1 MTYVLACGDEGVQL
15 NEGVRLAVVGAGV
28 KLDNFSVLVS
38 ALKQLVG
45 ESLVIAASEEN
56 DWIKQ
61 QFSLN
66 TYEQAN
72 ATMQQQVQVVADQNQ
87 LLYAGSL
94 PFADPQDLDHGVRGH
109 MVRPKGMHIANK
121 ICFTLAGGEQTY
133 NLGQYLVSAEWV
145 HLVDRAVAQRLIAQQ
160 VEFYQSLAGKKLQ
173 TVFETEGELGQE
185 VALQN
190 RQILQEL
197 GY

>member
-66 TYEQAN
+66 TY
-72 ATMQQQVQVVADQNQ
+72 
-87 LLYAGSL
+87 
-94 PFADPQDLDHGVRGH
+94 P
-109 MVRPKGMHIANK
+109 
-121 ICFTLAGGEQTY
+121 
-133 NLGQYLVSAEWV
+133 
-145 HLVDRAVAQRLIAQQ
+145 
-160 VEFYQSLAGKKLQ
+160 
-173 TVFETEGELGQE
+173 
-185 VALQN
+185 
-190 RQILQEL
+190 
-197 GY
+197 